1 MVIGQKAWQWS
12 ITSFHSLTSKCKLKI
27 KTRDRFVSEMTYTVS
42 SGTLNSTILI
52 LEIVENGM
60 VDFLRCSCSV
70 AMVADNGTVFEILKP
85 QKLAFP

>member
-1 MVIGQKAWQWS
+1 
-12 ITSFHSLTSKCKLKI
+12 
-27 KTRDRFVSEMTYTVS
+27 MTYTVS

-70 AMVADNGTVFEILKP
+70 AMVADNGTVLRYFNLKN
-85 QKLAFP
+85 